1 METTGTITRRTSGW
15 TVNLQ
20 INGKRRQLSAK
31 SKSHA
36 QTLLQEALQA
46 TPVAPR
52 PQAAAFTLAEAL
64 ELSREV
70 RWKDTAGG
78 RTAII
83 NAQKWLKRFGSK
95 HPLEDVRAVDVNQF
109 RQELLKA
116 GSQPSTVNHV
126 TSALRAMATD
136 ALTYGHLSE
145 RPGYP
150 PQLKL
155 ANVKDRIF
163 SAKEI
168 EAFVAW
174 FLATGRPEYADLF
187 VFLTETGARIGE
199 VLALKGEDIDLQK
212 NRCTFWKTKNGHPRT
227 IPLTTRAM
235 DALAEHM
242 PPRGSYRVWSLS
254 YASMRT
260 QFDNAKLALG
270 VHDVSLHT
278 ARHTC
283 CSRMASGGIPLAKL
297 MKFSGHTT
305 LQAASRYLHLG
316 VDDLDDCLA
325 VLSGG

>member
-46 TPVAPR
+46 TPAAPKPR
-52 PQAAAFTLAEAL
+52 YAAFTLAEAL

-78 RTAII
+78 RAALI
-83 NAQKWLKRFGSK
+83 NAQKWIKRFGSK
-95 HPLEDVRAVDVNQF
+95 HPLEDIKAVDVNQF
-109 RQELLKA
+109 RQSLLQA

-136 ALTYGHLSE
+136 ALTYGHIQE

-174 FLATGRPEYADLF
+174 FVATGRPEYADLF

-212 NRCTFWKTKNGHPRT
+212 NRCTFWKTKNGKPRT